1 MVRRFFK
8 DQPLNYV
15 VSICLQAKERSVK
28 GNSVPA
34 VLKQEKKSQLRYSC
48 YAETIFNLHTLS
60 KVHLIAI

>member
-15 VSICLQAKERSVK
+15 VSISLQAKERSVK

-60 KVHLIAI
+60 KVHLIAL